1 MADKSVGVSVSLL
14 FCPSSAPPPSR
25 PPPVDGWGASARP
38 HSVFL
43 RPLFSS
49 PNHSY
54 LPVCMHVTGR
64 EFSAARVLYAIF
76 ISVLLPPSLLLIL
89 FLLAPSCV
97 QVTEEQLRAIF
108 NTAIIAAVPGS
119 NLPGM
124 EPFLS
129 FHLHHD
135 GMSAIMELRTPEMA
149 TAVMQLSGQMTLH
162 GRPMHIVR
170 PAAELHQ
177 SGQVNAA
184 RIQVLGRQQEQ
195 RRMCAQSHLQTPA
208 GAGSSEKMS
217 SQKDAR
223 AATGVAR
230 SRHGATR
237 AQSWQV
243 MMSAQSQL
251 QTPDGAGSSSKQ
263 TASQK
268 EVRAAARGV
277 YTGGHLASHE
287 VGRVS

>member
-1 MADKSVGVSVSLL
+1 
-14 FCPSSAPPPSR
+14 
-25 PPPVDGWGASARP
+25 
-38 HSVFL
+38 
-43 RPLFSS
+43 
-49 PNHSY
+49 
-54 LPVCMHVTGR
+54 MHVTGNSQPR
-64 EFSAARVLYAIF
+64 AVFS
-76 ISVLLPPSLLLIL
+76 SVLLPPSLLLIL
-89 FLLAPSCV
+89 FLLPTSCV

>member
-1 MADKSVGVSVSLL
+1 
-14 FCPSSAPPPSR
+14 
-25 PPPVDGWGASARP
+25 
-38 HSVFL
+38 
-43 RPLFSS
+43 
-49 PNHSY
+49 
-54 LPVCMHVTGR
+54 MHVTGR

-177 SGQVNAA
+177 SGQASAVQFQALA
-184 RIQVLGRQQEQ
+184 GQQQWKKKGQ
-195 RRMCAQSHLQTPA
+195 RRMCTQSQVVQTPA